1 MKKSV
6 GFIPL
11 RKGSKGIPG
20 KNKKDL
26 AGKPLYQWILDE
38 AILSNL
44 DEVFVFT
51 DDEEIFNEVSQ
62 NYASQKVK
70 ALIRSAESA
79 SDTASTEFAM
89 IEFANQIDYNFSTLC
104 LLQATSPL
112 TNTTAINNALS
123 KMETEDIDSLVSVV
137 RTHRFVWNE
146 DGTSKNYDI
155 FKRPRRQD
163 FKGLLIE
170 NGAIYCTTISAFK
183 NSKNRIS
190 GAIGLLEMNEDTLI
204 EIDTLT
210 DWVILEQLLLAKNH

>member
-1 MKKSV
+1 MKQAV

-20 KNKKDL
+20 KNKKLL
-26 AGKPLYQWILDE
+26 AGKPLFKWVLDE
-38 AILSNL
+38 AVASNL
-44 DEVFVFT
+44 ERVYVYT
-51 DDEEIFNEVSQ
+51 DDDDIIYSITNNYKNTKVEV
-62 NYASQKVK
+62 
-70 ALIRSAESA
+70 LRRSKESA

-89 IEFANQIDYNFSTLC
+89 IEFANQIDYNFNTLC

-112 TNTTAINNALS
+112 TNATAINKALS

-170 NGAIYCTTISAFK
+170 NGAIYCTTKSAFR

-190 GAIGLLEMNEDTLI
+190 GAIGMLEMNEDTLI
-204 EIDTLT
+204 EIDILT